1 MKQQVATHCK
11 CKSGQE
17 KKSSYRNHIA
27 ILSKNTQYAELQVSI
42 SWAGILLA
50 NKQLTCT
57 KELGLMYYSLGVQ
70 ISYCYISWSH
80 WECNP
85 QRHSSASM
93 DEFLMEEPAFAS
105 EKTREYWIT
114 ASSPPRRIILLE
126 NWFCLK
132 TPISI
137 SPTNSKLQTKTST
150 AMQKVDR
157 KVFQNYHKCNQQTWY
172 SRSQGSEICKPI
184 AIFPCCKLCM
194 HVASG
199 CIRTRIAIK

>member
-1 MKQQVATHCK
+1 MNHDPKHFQKLYLIPKYTGGQPKNLICSVLKSQNITCMKQQVATSCK
-11 CKSGQE
+11 CKIGQE

-27 ILSKNTQYAELQVSI
+27 ILSKKTQHAELQVSI

-57 KELGLMYYSLGVQ
+57 KELGLMYYYLGVQ

-105 EKTREYWIT
+105 ENNREYWIT
-114 ASSPPRRIILLE
+114 VSSILSASTPRE
-126 NWFCLK
+126 
-132 TPISI
+132 
-137 SPTNSKLQTKTST
+137 
-150 AMQKVDR
+150 
-157 KVFQNYHKCNQQTWY
+157 
-172 SRSQGSEICKPI
+172 
-184 AIFPCCKLCM
+184 
-194 HVASG
+194 
-199 CIRTRIAIK
+199 